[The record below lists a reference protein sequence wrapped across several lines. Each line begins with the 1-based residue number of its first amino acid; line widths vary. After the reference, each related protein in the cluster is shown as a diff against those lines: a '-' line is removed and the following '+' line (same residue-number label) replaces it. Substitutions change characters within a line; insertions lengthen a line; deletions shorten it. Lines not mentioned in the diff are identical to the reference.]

1 MWFTLEWIYSLR
13 DIFSCLVSK
22 RNDRLTGNVRLR
34 VYARQSGVCMCIYGF
49 MYDGLVCI
57 GGLVIV

>member
-1 MWFTLEWIYSLR
+1 MRLFA
-13 DIFSCLVSK
+13 IFSFIVSK
-22 RNDRLTGNVRLR
+22 RNDSLTGNVRLR

-57 GGLVIV
+57 GGLVMK